1 MLILTLKEDEKVHI
15 GDKVRIMVV
24 EIRGKQVRLG
34 FEAPAGL
41 SVLREGVID
50 IKKPQRRGNHGHDP

>member
-15 GDKVRIMVV
+15 GDKVRIMVM

-34 FEAPAGL
+34 IEAPAGL

-50 IKKPQRRGNHGHDP
+50 IKKP

>member
-1 MLILTLKEDEKVHI
+1 MLILTLKGHEKILI
-15 GDKVRIMVV
+15 GDKVSIMVV

-50 IKKPQRRGNHGHDP
+50 IKKP

>member
-1 MLILTLKEDEKVHI
+1 MLILTLKENEKVYI
-15 GDKVRIMVV
+15 GDKVSIMVA

-41 SVLREGVID
+41 PVLREGVID
-50 IKKPQRRGNHGHDP
+50 IKKP